1 MAEHLYAHQL
11 ALGAA
16 HLLLLDLAVDLC
28 HLVHVEL
35 ACQHHDIG
43 KLCIKLQGL
52 YVADVELCGEM
63 HLHAHLSAV
72 GHHRHVAG
80 NDRRHL
86 GLMGGID
93 DLSHGLKVFAVDY
106 GVDGEIALHAVLVA
120 GGGNLLE
127 VVDGEMVCRVGAHV
141 ELPNAEI
148 DRVGTGLYRCGQA
161 LAGAYRGH
169 YFKFLLLH
177 CSLLLCQIELMNRQM
192 AFMNGHLLRLYTPT
206 SITYCPTFLGRLM
219 LPPRSLDVIFFG
231 LST

>member
-1 MAEHLYAHQL
+1 MTEHLYAHQL
-11 ALGAA
+11 ALGTA

-43 KLCIKLQGL
+43 KLCIKFQGL

-63 HLHAHLSAV
+63 HLHAYLSAV

-86 GLMGGID
+86 GLMGGVD
-93 DLSHGLKVFAVDY
+93 DLSHGLKVLAVDY
-106 GVDGEIALHAVLVA
+106 GVDGEVALHAVLVA

-127 VVDGEMVCRVGAHV
+127 VIDGEMVCRVGAHV

-177 CSLLLCQIELMNRQM
+177 GCCFFFVLFHLCLNRVLCSSHSHKE
-192 AFMNGHLLRLYTPT
+192 G
-206 SITYCPTFLGRLM
+206 LG
-219 LPPRSLDVIFFG
+219 
-231 LST
+231 